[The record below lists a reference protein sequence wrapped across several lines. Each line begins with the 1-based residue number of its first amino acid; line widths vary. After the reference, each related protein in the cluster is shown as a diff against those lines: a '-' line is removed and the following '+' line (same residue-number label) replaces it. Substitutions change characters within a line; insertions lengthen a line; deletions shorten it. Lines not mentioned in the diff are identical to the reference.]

1 MGTVSSDDFSD
12 RRRPKMESKQSDQRG
27 AEEVHIPLEV
37 VQQAGSGISGLLAA
51 SEVETT
57 LLLLNAIADG
67 VIGLN
72 RSGMIIYA
80 NQSARGLLGYSSAE
94 LMGRRLDEFLI
105 PPQSIEKIL
114 DPVLQGDVVS
124 TDETILLSR
133 KASTMDVI
141 ITGVPLI
148 QHGQVSGALV
158 IFRDITPGILL
169 NRSLKEREEILRG
182 IFYILPSG
190 IMLMGQDGR
199 IVRINEAARGLLSL
213 GQAELRGEPYPAT
226 LWQAQDLDGNEIP
239 IEEAPFQ
246 TALQSGLPVVG
257 KVLRLGYHPNERFVL
272 MSSSPL
278 NVPGAPESRM
288 VVTTVT
294 DVNQQLKVQSRLETA
309 VSLNNLLKNLLTE
322 TVPEETVDTALRGV
336 CELMNADLALLGLLD
351 DERKQIT
358 YDHILGFPEV
368 FRGYTRPFSGS
379 ICEEMFARKMPVTIA
394 KYSADPRRIDALV
407 RAGAMTM
414 LAAPI
419 LADQELIGSILM
431 FRKVERP
438 FESTDGESLMTLT
451 PVLSAALYKATYERK
466 LRELATSDP
475 LTGIWNRRVVYEHL
489 DMEIERCRRYGA
501 SLSILVLDL
510 DHFKLVNDT
519 YGHQAGDAVLITF
532 SQLLRRLTR
541 RTDMVGRSGG
551 EEFMV
556 ILPDTSLQGAL
567 KTAEK
572 IRVDFEHSPTQYR
585 DLTIPATVSIGCT
598 EYIRGESFEDFFGR
612 VDRLLYRA
620 KAAGRNQVVVD
631 D

>member
-1 MGTVSSDDFSD
+1 
-12 RRRPKMESKQSDQRG
+12 
-27 AEEVHIPLEV
+27 
-37 VQQAGSGISGLLAA
+37 
-51 SEVETT
+51 
-57 LLLLNAIADG
+57 
-67 VIGLN
+67 
-72 RSGMIIYA
+72 
-80 NQSARGLLGYSSAE
+80 
-94 LMGRRLDEFLI
+94 
-105 PPQSIEKIL
+105 
-114 DPVLQGDVVS
+114 
-124 TDETILLSR
+124 
-133 KASTMDVI
+133 
-141 ITGVPLI
+141 
-148 QHGQVSGALV
+148 
-158 IFRDITPGILL
+158 
-169 NRSLKEREEILRG
+169 
-182 IFYILPSG
+182 
-190 IMLMGQDGR
+190 
-199 IVRINEAARGLLSL
+199 
-213 GQAELRGEPYPAT
+213 
-226 LWQAQDLDGNEIP
+226 
-239 IEEAPFQ
+239 
-246 TALQSGLPVVG
+246 
-257 KVLRLGYHPNERFVL
+257 
-272 MSSSPL
+272 
-278 NVPGAPESRM
+278 
-288 VVTTVT
+288 
-294 DVNQQLKVQSRLETA
+294 
-309 VSLNNLLKNLLTE
+309 
-322 TVPEETVDTALRGV
+322 
-336 CELMNADLALLGLLD
+336 
-351 DERKQIT
+351 
-358 YDHILGFPEV
+358 
-368 FRGYTRPFSGS
+368 
-379 ICEEMFARKMPVTIA
+379 
-394 KYSADPRRIDALV
+394 
-407 RAGAMTM
+407 
-414 LAAPI
+414 
-419 LADQELIGSILM
+419 M